1 MENKMI
7 ISTISGIKLEAIS
20 ACVPKNKIDNRKFAR
35 EHFDSNLESTIKAL
49 GCDERR
55 IVKKDDTTSLDLS
68 IEAAKELFKNEKINK
83 SDIGAGSIV
92 TKDIPSNVVAYGN
105 PCKIIRKN
113 N

>member
-1 MENKMI
+1 MI

-55 IVKKDDTTSLDLS
+55 IVKKMIQHLWIYPLR
-68 IEAAKELFKNEKINK
+68 LQK
-83 SDIGAGSIV
+83 SCLRM
-92 TKDIPSNVVAYGN
+92 K
-105 PCKIIRKN
+105 K
-113 N
+113 